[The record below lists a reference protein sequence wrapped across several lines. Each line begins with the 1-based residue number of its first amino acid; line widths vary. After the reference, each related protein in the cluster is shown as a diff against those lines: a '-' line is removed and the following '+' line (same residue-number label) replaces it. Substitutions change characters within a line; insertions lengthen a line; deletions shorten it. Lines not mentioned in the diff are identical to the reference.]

1 MNYWLIKSDP
11 ETYSFER
18 MKKEKVT
25 FWDGVRNYAARNNM
39 KAMKKGDLLFFYES
53 MNGEPSI
60 VGIVKLAKEFYQ
72 DPTTDESAWVCVDV
86 EYKEAMKRPV
96 TLAEVKKNPKLSQMA
111 LVRLSRLSVQPV
123 TKEEWEEVINMS
135 KAK

>member
-72 DPTTDESAWVCVDV
+72 DPSTDETAWVCVDV
-86 EYKEAMKRPV
+86 EFKESMKRPV

-123 TKEEWEEVINMS
+123 TKEEWEEVIRMS
-135 KAK
+135 KVK